1 VQANDVGCCWFDI
14 RLYIIFGNLFRVS
27 LFVLKLFSPPSF
39 SKSQNKKMNT
49 PHFVP
54 VFALSALAQSVLAT
68 TSSPS
73 VAPSAFPTQA
83 TSLSIGQK
91 IAVVSVV
98 VIVLWCAAELLYRY
112 LKKRF
117 QKALESPLHRAAKS
131 GHVAVLNS
139 LLQGGV
145 NVNGKGDN
153 GGTALHDACTHGHHS
168 VRAQLIGNT
177 YSGHVKSTVSLMKVS
192 VN

>member
-1 VQANDVGCCWFDI
+1 MK
-14 RLYIIFGNLFRVS
+14 IFSYCILLVHYFGFHFLFFCSGRR
-27 LFVLKLFSPPSF
+27 PSF
-39 SKSQNKKMNT
+39 THLQNKKMNT
-49 PHFVP
+49 ASYFVP
-54 VFALSALAQSVLAT
+54 VFALSALAHSANAAT
-68 TSSPS
+68 LSPS
-73 VAPSAFPTQA
+73 VAPSLSSTQA
-83 TSLSIGQK
+83 AYLSVWQK
-91 IAVVSVV
+91 IVMVSVS
-98 VIVLWCAAELLYRY
+98 VILLWCAAELLYRY

-168 VRAQLIGNT
+168 VRF
-177 YSGHVKSTVSLMKVS
+177 SLQR
-192 VN
+192 